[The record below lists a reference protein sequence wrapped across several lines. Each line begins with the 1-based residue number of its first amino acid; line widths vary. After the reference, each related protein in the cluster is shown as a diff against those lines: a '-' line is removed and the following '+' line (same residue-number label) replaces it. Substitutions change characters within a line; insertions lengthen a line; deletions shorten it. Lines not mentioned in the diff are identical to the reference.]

1 MDANGSRSKAIARL
15 LKKLGVQ
22 VSSNAV
28 SPKNISFSLIRVLPK
43 FDCFDGSDLTLLKV
57 VSNLGQRTFE

>member
-28 SPKNISFSLIRVLPK
+28 SPQNISFSLIRVLPK
-43 FDCFDGSDLTLLKV
+43 FDCFDDSDLTLLKV